1 MPLLRGGTV
10 EATESTPE
18 DSVHREAAEE
28 AQLTVAGPVRLGLV
42 LDEPARSTA
51 AWDSTPGSAFIEEIP
66 AEGMHLS

>member
-1 MPLLRGGTV
+1 M
-10 EATESTPE
+10 EATDSTPE
-18 DSVHREAAEE
+18 YTLHREAAEE

-51 AWDSTPGSAFIEEIP
+51 AWDSTPGSAVIEEIP